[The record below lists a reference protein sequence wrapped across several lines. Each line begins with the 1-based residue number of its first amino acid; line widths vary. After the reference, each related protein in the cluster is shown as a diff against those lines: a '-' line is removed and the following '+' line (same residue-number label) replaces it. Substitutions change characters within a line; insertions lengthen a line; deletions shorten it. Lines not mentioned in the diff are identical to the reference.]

1 MSLEKGILMS
11 LLKLLTCFAL
21 VLLIGGLS
29 ARWLL
34 ADELA
39 DNFEKQAFKNSEGQT
54 LLYRFLPPAK
64 LEAGQKYPLVLFLH
78 GAGERGDDNTKP
90 LVHGVKTFATPE
102 FLAKFPCFVVVP
114 QCPENT
120 KWADIDWTTNKVVIP
135 EQESPTAKLVMQ
147 CLDGLEKEFP
157 IDTNREYVTGLSMG
171 GFGTWDAISRHP
183 QRFAAAV
190 PVCGG
195 CDLSQAKKIAH
206 IPIWTFHGAKDQ
218 VVKVERTREI
228 VEALKAAGAQPK
240 YTEYPEVGHDS
251 WNGAYK
257 HQAMYDWLFAQKRKD

>member
-1 MSLEKGILMS
+1 MS
-11 LLKLLTCFAL
+11 LLKLLIWSGV

-29 ARWLL
+29 AHSLL

-39 DNFEKQAFKNSEGQT
+39 DKFEKKQFKSGDGQT
-54 LLYRFLPPAK
+54 LLYRFLAPAK

-90 LVHGVKTFATPE
+90 LVHGVKTFATLE

-147 CLDGLEKEFP
+147 CLDGMEKDLP
-157 IDTNREYVTGLSMG
+157 IDVRREYVTGLSMG

-195 CDLSQAKKIAH
+195 CDVSRAKKIAH
-206 IPIWTFHGAKDQ
+206 VPVWTFHGDKDQ
-218 VVKVERTREI
+218 VVKVDRTREI
-228 VEALKAAGAQPK
+228 VEALKAAGGNPK
-240 YTEYPEVGHDS
+240 YTEYPGVGHDS

-257 HQAMYDWLFAQKRKD
+257 NQDMYDWLFAQRRKE

>member
-1 MSLEKGILMS
+1 MS
-11 LLKLLTCFAL
+11 LLKLLIWSGL

-29 ARWLL
+29 ARSLF

-39 DNFEKQAFKNSEGQT
+39 DKFEKKQFKNADSQM
-54 LLYRFLPPAK
+54 LLYRFLQPAK

-102 FLAKFPCFVVVP
+102 FLTKFPCFVVVP

-120 KWADIDWTTNKVVIP
+120 KWTDIDWTTNKVVIP

-147 CLDGLEKEFP
+147 CLDGMEKEFP
-157 IDTNREYVTGLSMG
+157 IDLHREYVTGLSMG

-183 QRFAAAV
+183 QRFAAVV

-206 IPIWTFHGAKDQ
+206 VPAWTFHGDKDQ

-228 VEALKAAGAQPK
+228 VEALKAAGGNPK
-240 YTEYPEVGHDS
+240 YTEYPGVGHDS

-257 HQAMYDWLFAQKRKD
+257 DRGMYDWLFAQRRK

>member
-1 MSLEKGILMS
+1 MS
-11 LLKLLTCFAL
+11 LL
-21 VLLIGGLS
+21 
-29 ARWLL
+29 RWLL
-34 ADELA
+34 LLGLVVWMGALSVKSLRADDLA
-39 DNFEKQAFKNSEGQT
+39 DKFEKRKFQPREGAT
-54 LLYRFLPPAK
+54 LLYRFLKPAK
-64 LEAGQKYPLVLFLH
+64 VEAGKTYPLVLFLH

-135 EQESPTAKLVMQ
+135 EQESPAAKLVMQ

>member
-1 MSLEKGILMS
+1 MS
-11 LLKLLTCFAL
+11 LLKLLIWSGL
-21 VLLIGGLS
+21 VLLIGVLS
-29 ARWLL
+29 ARSLL

-39 DNFEKQAFKNSEGQT
+39 DKFEKKQFQNTDGQT
-54 LLYRFLPPAK
+54 MLYRLLQPTK
-64 LEAGQKYPLVLFLH
+64 LDAGQKYPLVLFLH

-90 LVHGVKTFATPE
+90 LVHGVKTFATEE
-102 FLAKFPCFVVVP
+102 FLTKFPCFVVVP
-114 QCPENT
+114 QCPDNT

-135 EQESPTAKLVMQ
+135 EQESPVAKLVMQ
-147 CLDGLEKEFP
+147 CLDVLEKEFP
-157 IDTNREYVTGLSMG
+157 IDLHREYVTGLSMG

-195 CDLSQAKKIAH
+195 CDLRQAKKISH
-206 IPIWTFHGAKDQ
+206 IPIWTFHGGKDQ

-228 VEALKAAGAQPK
+228 VEALKATGGNPK
-240 YTEYPEVGHDS
+240 FTEYPDVGHDS

-257 HQAMYDWLFAQKRKD
+257 DREMYDWLFAQRRKP